1 MKQSD
6 NFERSK
12 NELLT
17 SRFVFVNAKDVLR
30 IINKHIPI
38 ELVGKRKNK
47 AKVVGCYVFL
57 MQNHTNC
64 VYSLRDFANQW
75 GLKYVQSIQHFMS
88 RHEQMYNESEGYR
101 ILVLLCLRDMKRKN
115 DRLKKVFENK
125 ITNTE
130 L

>member
-1 MKQSD
+1 
-6 NFERSK
+6 
-12 NELLT
+12 
-17 SRFVFVNAKDVLR
+17 
-30 IINKHIPI
+30 
-38 ELVGKRKNK
+38 
-47 AKVVGCYVFL
+47 
-57 MQNHTNC
+57 
-64 VYSLRDFANQW
+64 
-75 GLKYVQSIQHFMS
+75 MS